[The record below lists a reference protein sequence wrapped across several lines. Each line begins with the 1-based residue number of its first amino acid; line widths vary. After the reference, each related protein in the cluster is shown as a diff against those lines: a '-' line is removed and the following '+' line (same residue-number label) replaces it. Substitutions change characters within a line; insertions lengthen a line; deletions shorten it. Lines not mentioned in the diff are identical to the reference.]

1 MESPGEHVESVDIGS
16 SGVLELSSG
25 AAAMT
30 FSCVSLRSY
39 RKINDV
45 GMIEVFPQKKK
56 KKAVEDRHPQVS
68 SERKVM
74 EREKDESCKSDG
86 KEGRMMRVKKNR
98 IYL

>member
-1 MESPGEHVESVDIGS
+1 MTYRLLLIM
-16 SGVLELSSG
+16 VL
-25 AAAMT
+25 
-30 FSCVSLRSY
+30 FST
-39 RKINDV
+39 KK
-45 GMIEVFPQKKK
+45 KKK